1 MKLPN
6 KKNGPQGSHPET
18 RNETD
23 AHQTR
28 TLAATVQAAPAA
40 RHASRQTSIA
50 RFMLVHEHRPGRRT
64 SDAIPLD
71 HCPVC
76 GYQSA
81 HKTTWPPK
89 ETIWKSCTQ
98 CGHRDE
104 FAVIEIKAGS
114 RRRRA
119 A

>member
-1 MKLPN
+1 MIAPKTQ
-6 KKNGPQGSHPET
+6 NGPGGSRHSRQGQNDHKAAEDTPT
-18 RNETD
+18 IARRTD
-23 AHQTR
+23 ERH
-28 TLAATVQAAPAA
+28 APA
-40 RHASRQTSIA
+40 QTPIA

-81 HKTTWPPK
+81 HKTTWPPQ
-89 ETIWKSCTQ
+89 ETLWKSCTA

-114 RRRRA
+114 RRRRVA
-119 A
+119 